1 MAAIHD
7 LLNQITD
14 PKLRERITREWEAAT
29 RHKKFGLVFEQHLPE
44 VVPIYSA
51 KPRKGDLVAKRSGS
65 LNETWRVRRI
75 EGGTAHLMKP
85 RQAGEKESAG
95 ERMTLPVAELVV
107 VKQFGDPIFP
117 TLVPMDAVQNGP
129 ADAPWHT
136 LIEADNYHALQL
148 LEYLYAGKVDCI
160 YIDPPYNSG
169 ARDWKYNNDYV
180 DGNDSWRHSKWL
192 SFMEKRL
199 RIAKRILNPEASV
212 LIVTMSSSPKFGQ

>member
-1 MAAIHD
+1 MAAFED
-7 LLNQITD
+7 LLRQIGD
-14 PKLRERITREWEAAT
+14 VRLRERIAQEYDHAT
-29 RHKKFGLVFEQHLPE
+29 RDKKFGLVFQRHLPE

-51 KPRKGDLVAKRSGS
+51 TPRRGDLVAKRSGS
-65 LNETWRVRRI
+65 LADTWRIKRI
-75 EGGTAHLMKP
+75 SGGMASLVKP
-85 RQAGEKESAG
+85 RLAGEKESTAD
-95 ERMTLPVAELVV
+95 RVILPVADLLV

-169 ARDWKYNNDYV
+169 AKDWKYNN
-180 DGNDSWRHSKWL
+180 N
-192 SFMEKRL
+192 
-199 RIAKRILNPEASV
+199 
-212 LIVTMSSSPKFGQ
+212 

>member
-7 LLNQITD
+7 LLKQITD
-14 PKLRERITREWEAAT
+14 PKLRERIAREWEDAT
-29 RHKKFGLVFEQHLPE
+29 RHKKFGLVYEQHLPE

-51 KPRKGDLVAKRSGS
+51 KPRRGDLVAKRGGP
-65 LNETWRVRRI
+65 LTETWRVRRI

-95 ERMTLPVAELVV
+95 ERMTALVAELLV

-160 YIDPPYNSG
+160 YIDPSEM
-169 ARDWKYNNDYV
+169 AV
-180 DGNDSWRHSKWL
+180 
-192 SFMEKRL
+192 
-199 RIAKRILNPEASV
+199 
-212 LIVTMSSSPKFGQ
+212 